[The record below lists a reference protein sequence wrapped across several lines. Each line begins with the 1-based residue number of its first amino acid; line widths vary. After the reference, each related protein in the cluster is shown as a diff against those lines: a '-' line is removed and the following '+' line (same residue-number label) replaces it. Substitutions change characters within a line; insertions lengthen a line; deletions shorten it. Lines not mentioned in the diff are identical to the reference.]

1 MAHTLPTLWQRL
13 FDRAP
18 SGYRPGVTLA
28 HLQRNLGLAGCE
40 VLGPGSA
47 RYALADG
54 SLAFEVRERT
64 ESQLLMHLVLCE
76 FRLQVPCPQQ
86 GTARLAL
93 QHTGALRRSG
103 LRWRRLRGEQ
113 SWQARLEQALAHD
126 PALQQALMPL
136 DFKRLHL
143 DLAGGCWT
151 LTLEHMGG
159 SEVVN
164 RMPAFRRYISL
175 NPAQR
180 DLLLAALKGLARLV
194 EGL

>member
-1 MAHTLPTLWQRL
+1 MYERVEAH
-13 FDRAP
+13 
-18 SGYRPGVTLA
+18 
-28 HLQRNLGLAGCE
+28 
-40 VLGPGSA
+40 
-47 RYALADG
+47 
-54 SLAFEVRERT
+54 
-64 ESQLLMHLVLCE
+64 LLMHIVTCE
-76 FRLQVPCPQQ
+76 FQLQLPAPQ
-86 GTARLAL
+86 GGEVSLELR
-93 QHTGALRRSG
+93 HTGALRRTG
-103 LRWRRLRGEQ
+103 LACVYRKGDRARFARLRD
-113 SWQARLEQALAHD
+113 RL
-126 PALQQALMPL
+126 LQQAALVAALMPL

>member
-1 MAHTLPTLWQRL
+1 MAHTLCTRWQRL

-28 HLQRNLGLAGCE
+28 HLQRNLGLAGGE

-47 RYALADG
+47 RLALADG
-54 SLAFEVRERT
+54 SLAFEVHERT

-76 FRLQVPCPQQ
+76 FRLQWPGPQQ
-86 GTARLAL
+86 GKAALVL

-103 LRWRRLRGEQ
+103 LRWRQRRGERG
-113 SWQARLEQALAHD
+113 WLATLEQALARD

-136 DFKRLHL
+136 DFKHLRLE
-143 DLAGGCWT
+143 LADGCWS

-164 RMPAFRRYISL
+164 RMPAIRRYIRLSA
-175 NPAQR
+175 AQR

-194 EGL
+194 QGL